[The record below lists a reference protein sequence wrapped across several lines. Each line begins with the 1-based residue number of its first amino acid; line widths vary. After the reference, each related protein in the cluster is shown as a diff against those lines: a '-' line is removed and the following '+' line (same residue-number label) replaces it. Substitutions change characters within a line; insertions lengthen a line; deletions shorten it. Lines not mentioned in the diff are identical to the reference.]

1 MRVVFGILVRLVLP
15 LANGVARGIKGI
27 RDVRV
32 LRVLQNLASSR
43 QALTN
48 LVAFAANTISLNLS
62 SVQGECAIYILGVER
77 SLSYSLLP
85 QLGRRSTLH

>member
-62 SVQGECAIYILGVER
+62 SVQGESCKIIIEKVCQ
-77 SLSYSLLP
+77 SSVD
-85 QLGRRSTLH
+85 